1 MINIFADGADLS
13 VIKKY
18 NDNKLIKGFT
28 TNPTLMKMAGITD
41 YKDFALKAISIVEN
55 KPISFE
61 VFADDFPSMESQAE
75 EIASW
80 AENVNVKIPITNTKG
95 ESSVDLIK
103 KLVEKKIKLNIT
115 ALMTLDQVQAVADV
129 LSPDVFS
136 ITSLFCGRIADTGID
151 PIPICE
157 KSSKILE
164 SSGSNLLWAS
174 PREVLNIKHAE
185 QSGCKIITVTDDILK
200 KISLFGKNLDEFSLE
215 TVKMFYSDAV
225 KSGFNI

>member
-1 MINIFADGADLS
+1 MIDIFADGADLL

-18 NDNKLIKGFT
+18 NDNNLIKGFT

-41 YKDFALKAISIVEN
+41 YKDFALKAISIVGN

-103 KLVEKKIKLNIT
+103 KLVKKKIKLNIT

-164 SSGSNLLWAS
+164 PSGSNLLWAS

-200 KISLFGKNLDEFSLE
+200 KIPLFGKNLEEFSLE